1 MSFANCTHALY
12 TILLTVLSLCALGC
26 LLRTVLGRSTAD
38 RLVGV
43 NMLGT
48 LCLCMIALLG
58 ARSGEGGFADIALVY
73 APLSF
78 LSVVV
83 LTDILGREKKK

>member
-1 MSFANCTHALY
+1 MSYAEGVHALY
-12 TILLTVLSLCALGC
+12 TVLLTVLSVCALGC
-26 LLRTVLGRSTAD
+26 LLRTVLGPSIAD
-38 RLVGV
+38 RLIGI

-48 LCLCMIALLG
+48 VCLSCIALLG

-83 LTDILGREKKK
+83 LTGILGRGKDK

>member
-1 MSFANCTHALY
+1 MSYADYTHILY
-12 TILLTVLSLCALGC
+12 TAVLTVLSLCALGC
-26 LLRTVLGRSTAD
+26 LFRTVIGPSTAD

-48 LCLCMIALLG
+48 LCLCSIALLG

-78 LSVVV
+78 LSVTV
-83 LTDILGREKKK
+83 LTGILGRRKKK

>member
-1 MSFANCTHALY
+1 MSYAEYTHLLY
-12 TILLTVLSLCALGC
+12 TALLTVLSVCALGC
-26 LLRTVLGRSTAD
+26 LLRTIIGPTTAD
-38 RLVGV
+38 RLVGI

-48 LCLCMIALLG
+48 VCLGCIALLG
-58 ARSGEGGFADIALVY
+58 ARSTEGGFADIALVY

-83 LTDILGREKKK
+83 LTGILGRRKDK

>member
-1 MSFANCTHALY
+1 MSYAEYTHILY
-12 TILLTVLSLCALGC
+12 TASLTVLSVCALGC
-26 LLRTVLGRSTAD
+26 LLRTVIGPSTAD
-38 RLVGV
+38 RLVGI

-58 ARSGEGGFADIALVY
+58 VRSREGVFADIALVY

-78 LSVVV
+78 LSVLV
-83 LTDILGREKKK
+83 LTDILGRRKNR